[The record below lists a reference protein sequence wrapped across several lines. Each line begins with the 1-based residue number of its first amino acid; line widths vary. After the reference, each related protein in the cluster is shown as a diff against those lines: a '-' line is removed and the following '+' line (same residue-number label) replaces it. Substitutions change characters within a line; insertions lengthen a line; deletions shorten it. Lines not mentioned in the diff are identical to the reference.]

1 MASILNVDQINNA
14 AGTSGIALD
23 VSTGKA
29 SFPNSVIIPN
39 GATMPAGSVVQVVT
53 NTPAT
58 TSHVTFS
65 SSPPTMVEA
74 DTSYRT
80 TITPKHSNSILLL
93 NFSALIGGRNSG
105 TIMGFKF
112 YDITNS
118 ANVGFSALGT
128 GGNRT
133 FVNASFRTVDSD
145 VNDRHHLNMT
155 AAVSASTTNSR
166 TYAIYA
172 YKESG
177 QTGDMNMTGTDNAG
191 CSYAPAVFT
200 ITEIAQ

>member
-14 AGTSGIALD
+14 AGTSAL
-23 VSTGKA
+23 TI
-29 SFPNSVIIPN
+29 NSSGNVNIP
-39 GATMPAGSVVQVVT
+39 GHVVQVVT

-80 TITPKHSNSILLL
+80 TITPKYSNSILLL
-93 NFSALIGGRNSG
+93 NFSALIGGRNSI

-118 ANVGFSALGT
+118 ANVGYSALGT
-128 GGNRT
+128 GSNRT
-133 FVNASFRTVDSD
+133 FVNASVRTADSD
-145 VNDRHHLNMT
+145 ANDRHHLNMS
-155 AAVSASTTNSR
+155 AAVNASTTTAR
-166 TYAIYA
+166 TYTIYV

-177 QTGDMNMTGTDNAG
+177 QTGDMNMTSTDNAG
-191 CSYAPAVFT
+191 CSYAPPIFT